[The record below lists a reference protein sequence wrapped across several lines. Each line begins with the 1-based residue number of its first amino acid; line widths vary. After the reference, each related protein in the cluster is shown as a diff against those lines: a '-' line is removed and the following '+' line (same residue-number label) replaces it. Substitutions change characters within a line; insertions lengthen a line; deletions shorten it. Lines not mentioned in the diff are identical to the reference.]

1 MFFLPAFPSE
11 DRKTKWRSISKPN
24 DLSLRKSIIY
34 LLSSESEKGNPDF
47 LNHLVRIIGKFE
59 KSGVKLQLQ

>member
-1 MFFLPAFPSE
+1 MFFLLAFPSE

-34 LLSSESEKGNPDF
+34 LLSSESENWIQGNPDF
-47 LNHLVRIIGKFE
+47 SNHLE
-59 KSGVKLQLQ
+59 KANWSNYRKV